1 MDSRPLDSVTVA
13 YLGHYD
19 PEYARNRTLIKA
31 LERAGASVVRITDR
45 RRFLARTPRLARSA
59 LRTRPDVILVGFPGH
74 SDVPMAKLVSLATG
88 APVIFSTLTSL
99 WETSVDRHAL
109 RDRSVAAWR
118 YRLTDRISC
127 SLPEMIWLDTQSHIA
142 WFAQEFGVPASKFRR
157 VWVGADDEVMKPQ
170 PRPVDDQPLT
180 VFFYGT
186 FIPLQ
191 GIEHIIDAAA
201 LVAREDERI
210 RFVLCGDGQTHA
222 EMRRRA
228 RSLALRNLEFVPRR
242 SPSEL
247 ARLIGRSDI
256 CLGIFGSGEK
266 TRRVIPNKVFDALA
280 CERPVITGDTPAARE
295 CLADGE
301 QAWLCPTGDP
311 EALATAVLE
320 SSADPEARAR
330 IARAGH
336 ELFQR
341 EFSLDALSRVLPPLI
356 RDVLS

>member
-1 MDSRPLDSVTVA
+1 M
-13 YLGHYD
+13 
-19 PEYARNRTLIKA
+19 
-31 LERAGASVVRITDR
+31 
-45 RRFLARTPRLARSA
+45 
-59 LRTRPDVILVGFPGH
+59 ILVGYPGH

-109 RDRSVAAWR
+109 RGRSVSAWR
-118 YRLTDRISC
+118 YRFTDRISC
-127 SLPEMIWLDTQSHIA
+127 SLPEMIWLDTQTHIA

-242 SPSEL
+242 SPAEL

-336 ELFQR
+336 ELFRR

>member
-1 MDSRPLDSVTVA
+1 MHSRPLDSVTVA

-31 LERAGASVVRITDR
+31 LERAGASVARITDR

-59 LRTRPDVILVGFPGH
+59 LRTHPDVILVGFPGH
-74 SDVPMAKLVSLATG
+74 SDVPMAKLISVATG

-109 RDRSVAAWR
+109 KGQSVSAWR
-118 YRLTDRISC
+118 YRVTDRISC
-127 SLPEMIWLDTQSHIA
+127 SLPETIWLDTQTHIT

-157 VWVGADDEVMKPQ
+157 VWVGADDEVMKPE
-170 PRPVDDQPLT
+170 PGPVADQPLT

-228 RSLALRNLEFVPRR
+228 SDLALRNLEFVPRR
-242 SPSEL
+242 SPVEL

-311 EALATAVLE
+311 GALASIVLK
-320 SSADPEARAR
+320 SSGDPETRAR

-336 ELFQR
+336 ELFRR
-341 EFSLDALSRVLPPLI
+341 EFSLDALSRALPPLI
-356 RDVLS
+356 RDVLD